1 MRRSRNLHEMEARWI
16 ETARSPGLALDV
28 WTVVDDSLGGRG
40 GGFDP
45 SPLAARPAI
54 SLTLES
60 HPNRFGSVSTSMMT
74 GVFICTAFLT
84 APARSCGR
92 VTCIPAAPQV
102 PAKAAKSGFVRS
114 IP

>member
-16 ETARSPGLALDV
+16 ETARSPGLCPGL
-28 WTVVDDSLGGRG
+28 VDDPLGGPGRG
-40 GGFDP
+40 LRPLPAGGTTRDP
-45 SPLAARPAI
+45 
-54 SLTLES
+54 LTPES

-74 GVFICTAFLT
+74 GAFICTAFLT

-92 VTCIPAAPQV
+92 VTCIPVAPQV